1 MPQKHGSQ
9 MSKAQKSR
17 EMKQKLHIHL
27 ALDDDSA
34 FFGRVMKINMGRC
47 VVNLWDHEKK
57 CYREVQAVLPNRK
70 RAIIKMNDL
79 VNLAK
84 SHPDWEVQV
93 PVDSKTANELRKMKR
108 ISAELATDTST
119 VVKDKK
125 GAAAAVEDAFEFDY
139 EGIEQNEEELEA
151 DALTETKEKAKASV
165 DEDDFDIDDI

>member
-17 EMKQKLHIHL
+17 EMKQKVHIHL

-34 FFGRVMKINMGRC
+34 YFGRVMKINMGRC

-57 CYREVQAVLPNRK
+57 CHREVQAVLPNRK

-108 ISAELATDTST
+108 ISAELATDTTT
-119 VVKDKK
+119 VEKGKK
-125 GAAAAVEDAFEFDY
+125 GSAAAAVEDAFEFDY
-139 EGIEQNEEELEA
+139 EGVEQEEEEVEA
-151 DALTETKEKAKASV
+151 DMPTKEKAKASV